1 VCLARAACGRRGFAV
16 SGNKNRFESIDRAA
30 VPHTR
35 KSKHHQLVEHILLEL
50 GELRHNRA
58 LKIPRSAL
66 GNIKLEHIRAA
77 LSRASAREKLELSTS
92 SDDDYFYVWRQ
103 D

>member
-1 VCLARAACGRRGFAV
+1 MSVRKH
-16 SGNKNRFESIDRAA
+16 NFEAIDRKA

-35 KSKHHQLVEHILLEL
+35 KSKHHDIVGQILVQLENLH
-50 GELRHNRA
+50 GKRA

-66 GNIKLEHIRAA
+66 GEVKIENIRAA
-77 LSRASAREKLELSTS
+77 LTRASTRAKIGLSTS
-92 SDDDYFYVWRQ
+92 SDEKFFYVWRQ

>member
-1 VCLARAACGRRGFAV
+1 V
-16 SGNKNRFESIDRAA
+16 SVRKHNFEAIDRRS

-35 KSKHHQLVEHILLEL
+35 KSKHTDIIGQILMQVEGLH
-50 GELRHNRA
+50 GKKA

-66 GNIKLEHIRAA
+66 GEAKIENIRAA
-77 LSRASAREKLELSTS
+77 LTRASERAKMDLSTS
-92 SDDDYFYVWRQ
+92 SDADYFYVWRQ

>member
-1 VCLARAACGRRGFAV
+1 M
-16 SGNKNRFESIDRAA
+16 SGNKQRFESIDRMD

-35 KSKHHQLVEHILLEL
+35 KSKHNDIVAKILEEV
-50 GELRHNRA
+50 GELRSKKA

-66 GNIKLEHIRAA
+66 GVAKIEHIRAA
-77 LSRASAREKLELSTS
+77 LTRASGREKLQLATS
-92 SDDDYFYVWRQ
+92 SDDKYFYVWRE